1 MPRFAEKCQ
10 YCEEKL
16 ETLYRCGRVETQE
29 KLGQEETKICDFKA
43 CQRCF
48 ANNFMTVVHKH
59 KLKNHAVWEPYILD
73 KKISKKDET
82 VEFYGGIDKVK
93 RLKVKT
99 IENTTIAVIG
109 AWQRNGKSVPN
120 CLKQYHVTEP
130 LFFAKSDEKVF

>member
-1 MPRFAEKCQ
+1 
-10 YCEEKL
+10 
-16 ETLYRCGRVETQE
+16 
-29 KLGQEETKICDFKA
+29 
-43 CQRCF
+43 
-48 ANNFMTVVHKH
+48 MTVVHKH
-59 KLKNHAVWEPYILD
+59 KLKNHAVWEPYMLD

-120 CLKQYHVTEP
+120 CLK
-130 LFFAKSDEKVF
+130 